1 MGIRSGRA
9 TLLTALAAAV
19 AVVASGCAG
28 AQAGGSVYRIGV
40 ITSQTGSASQLGLGE
55 MQGAQLAAD
64 TINARGG
71 LGGKRIEL
79 VVADDQSTPVQA
91 VLQARRLIGNVD
103 AIVGPSVSSTCNAI
117 TPLAESSSTVVY
129 CLSPGIK
136 PKPHSHMWSASVA
149 TADLIQRTLEHW
161 RAEGITRVGL
171 LNSTD
176 SSGQEGAA
184 SLQAAAARLPGTEI
198 VATGTFEPGAVSVTS
213 QLQAVAAAKP
223 QALIVWSTGAAA
235 AVAIKAVT
243 QLHLDLPVSTTNGN
257 LTYAFLGRVADY
269 LPPTFLI
276 PATQDFWWEQSDRPA
291 PAPALEE
298 AFHRD
303 FRARFGAEPD
313 FGPGV
318 AYDAVSVLADALSRN
333 GGDPTTLQQTLEHS
347 TGVVGVV
354 GTYDFSPDN
363 HRGLDI
369 DDVAM
374 VRAADGGFHPTEKR

>member
-1 MGIRSGRA
+1 
-9 TLLTALAAAV
+9 
-19 AVVASGCAG
+19 
-28 AQAGGSVYRIGV
+28 
-40 ITSQTGSASQLGLGE
+40 
-55 MQGAQLAAD
+55 
-64 TINARGG
+64 
-71 LGGKRIEL
+71 
-79 VVADDQSTPVQA
+79 
-91 VLQARRLIGNVD
+91 
-103 AIVGPSVSSTCNAI
+103 
-117 TPLAESSSTVVY
+117 
-129 CLSPGIK
+129 
-136 PKPHSHMWSASVA
+136 
-149 TADLIQRTLEHW
+149 
-161 RAEGITRVGL
+161 
-171 LNSTD
+171 
-176 SSGQEGAA
+176 
-184 SLQAAAARLPGTEI
+184 
-198 VATGTFEPGAVSVTS
+198 
-213 QLQAVAAAKP
+213 
-223 QALIVWSTGAAA
+223 LIVWSTGAAA

-243 QLHLDLPVSTTNGN
+243 QLHLDIPVSTTNGN

-333 GGDPTTLQQTLEHS
+333 GGDPATLQQTLEHS